1 MLTVTI
7 YRQATLH
14 CWNDVKAT
22 TSAVFTVIFPICFL
36 CLWILVCAN
45 MNVIDKGVMVRE
57 GLFVS
62 GTILTRIPQL
72 R

>member
-22 TSAVFTVIFPICFL
+22 ASRCIYSDLPDL
-36 CLWILVCAN
+36 LS
-45 MNVIDKGVMVRE
+45 
-57 GLFVS
+57 LFVDS
-62 GTILTRIPQL
+62 CL
-72 R
+72 RDHERY